1 MIKARFNRPLLA
13 LALAP
18 LAMLAACN
26 SAEEATV
33 GSVESDPVEAVP
45 APEGQ
50 SWSQI
55 VVPTEQG
62 GYLMGNPDA
71 PIKFVE
77 YGALSCS
84 HCADFAETAGEEL
97 RSEYVDSGRVSFELR
112 FVMLNAMDVP
122 AALLAQCSAPEATI
136 ALADQFWANQAMF
149 FQNAQQAGDGAF
161 QQVSALPPEQRL
173 VAMAQLFGMTDFFAA
188 RGVSRDQAN
197 ACLTDLDAAQKFVET
212 SNGYEVTSTPTL
224 EINGTRLTGAPTWE
238 ELEPA
243 LQRAGAR

>member
-1 MIKARFNRPLLA
+1 MMTARFNRPLLA

-18 LAMLAACN
+18 LAMLAACD
-26 SAEEATV
+26 SADEATD
-33 GSVESDPVEAVP
+33 GSVEGDPVEAVA

-55 VVPTEQG
+55 VAPTEQG
-62 GYLMGNPDA
+62 GFLMGNPDA

-84 HCADFAETAGEEL
+84 HCADFAKTAGEEL

-112 FVMLNAMDVP
+112 LVPLSSMDLP
-122 AALLAQCSAPEATI
+122 AALLVQCSAPEATI
-136 ALADQFWANQAMF
+136 ALADQFWENQGTF
-149 FQNAQQAGDGAF
+149 FQAAQQAGQGAF
-161 QQVSALPPEQRL
+161 EQVNALPPEQRM
-173 VAMAQLFGMTDFFAA
+173 VAMGELFGMTDFFAS
-188 RGVSRDQAN
+188 RGISRDQAN
-197 ACLTDLDAAQKFVET
+197 ACLADVDKAQSFVET
-212 SNGYEVTSTPTL
+212 AATYEVTSTPTL